1 MSVGRRETL
10 RRVLSICVKELCDEL
25 VNKLRN
31 KRKRQWVREWIRRRD
46 RLGASATLLKELASE
61 DPQSYY
67 NIMRLTVP
75 KFEELLKMVSP
86 LIKKEDTRW
95 REAISCRT
103 KLEIALRYMASGD
116 SLKSLQYLFRVPYNT
131 ISVLLPEVLSAICE
145 VLQPFMKVRLL
156 IFFNSNNLQY
166 YVKLK

>member
-10 RRVLSICVKELCDEL
+10 RRVLRICVMELCDEL
-25 VNKLRN
+25 VDKVRN
-31 KRKRQWVREWIRRRD
+31 KKKRQWVREWIGRRD

-61 DPQSYY
+61 DPRSYY

-75 KFEELLKMVSP
+75 KFEELLEMISP
-86 LIKKEDTRW
+86 LIQKEDTRW
-95 REAISCRT
+95 RESISCRT
-103 KLEIALRYMASGD
+103 KLEITLRYMASGD

-145 VLQPFMKVRLL
+145 VHQPFMKVRLL
-156 IFFNSNNLQY
+156 LFFNNNTMLN
-166 YVKLK
+166 